1 MMKAWTIAEEM
12 DMMYDEMVI
21 SPELEA
27 QEAEEE
33 AAADLLREQREWLAD
48 PKNRDS
54 EIYSDIYK
62 DVYGVR
68 PRW

>member
-21 SPELEA
+21 SPEMEA
-27 QEAEEE
+27 QEAEE
-33 AAADLLREQREWLAD
+33 AAMADLLREQREWLAD

>member
-12 DMMYDEMVI
+12 DMMCDEMVI

-27 QEAEEE
+27 QEAEEA

-48 PKNRDS
+48 PKNRGS

>member
-12 DMMYDEMVI
+12 EMMYDEMVI
-21 SPELEA
+21 SPKLEA

-33 AAADLLREQREWLAD
+33 AAADLLREQMEWLAD
-48 PKNRDS
+48 PKNHGS

>member
-12 DMMYDEMVI
+12 EMMYDEMVI
-21 SPELEA
+21 SPEIEA
-27 QEAEEE
+27 QEAEET
-33 AAADLLREQREWLAD
+33 AADRLLREQMEWLAD